1 MYSNRVR
8 QTLSTNIKEIMSQK
22 TRLKLRIVAI
32 IMMILAIAMQLQ
44 FIIIPSLSDYTFW
57 IAVSSCILLLIAN
70 R

>member
-57 IAVSSCILLLIAN
+57 IAVISCILLLIAN